1 MAGVLGAL
9 VPVFLIIA
17 LGALLKRVLLT
28 EASHWIALEKLTYFV
43 LFPALIIVS
52 IARADLGGVAV
63 LEVGIALLL
72 AILGLSAALMV
83 LRRPLSRALS
93 LTSPSYTSLFQGSV
107 RWNSYIGLA
116 VSSALAGP
124 KGLAVAAVG
133 LAVMIPVLNILSVV
147 VLARH
152 GARAGAEPP
161 KMLAQIARN
170 PYVWSCVVGALLNE
184 INVVIPAV
192 LMTFVDILGRSSLAL
207 GLLVVGAGLR
217 LDSLHRARAATFLS
231 CFLKLVLLPTAAIA
245 LGLALGLRQVDL
257 LVVAIAA
264 SVPSAP
270 NGYVL
275 ARQMG
280 GDAPLLAEM
289 LTVQMVFATI
299 TMPLAV
305 SAANYLSS

>member
-1 MAGVLGAL
+1 MAGVLSAL
-9 VPVFLIIA
+9 VPVFLVIA
-17 LGALLKRVLLT
+17 LGAALKRGLLT
-28 EASHWIALEKLTYFV
+28 EDSHWIALEKLTYFI

-63 LEVGIALLL
+63 LEVGAALLL
-72 AILGLSAALMV
+72 AILGLSAALAL
-83 LRRPLSRALS
+83 LRRPLSRALG

-107 RWNSYIGLA
+107 RWNSYVALA
-116 VSSALAGP
+116 VSGALAGP
-124 KGLAVAAVG
+124 KGLAVAAVA
-133 LAVMIPVLNILSVV
+133 LAVMIPALNVLSVA

-152 GARAGAEPP
+152 GARSSAAPP
-161 KMLAQIARN
+161 RMLAQIARN
-170 PYVWSCVVGALLNE
+170 PYVWSCAIGALLNE
-184 INVVIPAV
+184 INVILPAV

-217 LDSLHRARAATFLS
+217 IDSLRRPHAATLVS
-231 CFLKLVLLPTAAIA
+231 CFFKLALLPAIAIA
-245 LGLALGLRQVDL
+245 LGVALGLHGVDL
-257 LVVAIAA
+257 LVVAIAS

-289 LTVQMVFATI
+289 LTVQMIVATV
-299 TMPLAV
+299 TM
-305 SAANYLSS
+305 SAAVATATYLS